1 MELGNGVMA
10 AALGA
15 ALMNA
20 GWNSAVKLGGDKMVT
35 MALTTGLASL
45 WSLGLLPWLDWRSV
59 AVWDAAVWWWLAG
72 SVAVHTLYH
81 FVLPRAYQHG
91 EFGVVYPVARGSAP
105 LFVTLGA
112 ALLAGEWPAPL
123 GLVGVLCLSLGVLA
137 LSARMGVASGF
148 RGSGYALAA
157 GAMIACYTVIDG
169 LGARASG
176 AALVYAA
183 LLTLGDGVA
192 TVLILAA
199 RRGASVLRADART
212 WRLCALAAAMQVSAS
227 WMATWALSQA
237 PMGLVS
243 ALRESSVLFAGW
255 IAAWL
260 MRERLGRLRMLASAL
275 VFGGIVLVRWGS

>member
-1 MELGNGVMA
+1 MELSNAVLA

-20 GWNSAVKLGGDKMVT
+20 GWNSAIKLGGDKMVA

-45 WSLGLLPWLDWRSV
+45 WSLLVLPWLDWR
-59 AVWDAAVWWWLAG
+59 ALAQWDATLWWWLAA
-72 SVAVHTLYH
+72 SVAVHTAYH

-91 EFGVVYPVARGSAP
+91 EFGVVYPVARG
-105 LFVTLGA
+105 A
-112 ALLAGEWPAPL
+112 ALLAGESP
-123 GLVGVLCLSLGVLA
+123 GLAGLAGVLCLSLGVLA
-137 LSARMGVASGF
+137 LSVRSGAASGF
-148 RGSGYALAA
+148 RGSGYALAT

-176 AALVYAA
+176 AALLYAA
-183 LLTLGDGVA
+183 LLTLGDGLA
-192 TVLILAA
+192 TVLIVAW
-199 RRGASVLRADART
+199 RRGPAVLRADART

-260 MRERLGRLRMLASAL
+260 MRERLGRVRMLASAL
-275 VFGGIVLVRWGS
+275 VFGGIVLVRWGH